1 MKKILNSTIYII
13 VLFCSI
19 GLCSQEF
26 EGSWTGGIQ
35 GMPLVFEI
43 SNTEGNYTAK
53 MQSPSQSKSFLP
65 MDTATVEGNKITLVL
80 HAYKIKYEGEFIDG
94 KIMGTF
100 SQGLGSAE
108 MNLEKKAREELTPN
122 RPQEP
127 KAPFPYQVEE
137 VFFTNPKANNI
148 QLAGTLT
155 IPRDVKRPPVLILI
169 SGSGPQDRNEELF
182 DHKPFL
188 VLADYLTKNGV
199 AVLRYDDRGVAA
211 SEGTQKG
218 ATSAD
223 FATDVAAAIAYLKTR
238 KDINKK
244 QIGLIGHSE
253 GGLIAPIVIANNQK
267 DVAFFVSLAGPGLRG
282 DQVLLSQM
290 RKGAELSGAPEN
302 ELDFEMN
309 LMDQL
314 FKKIIASTDSSNE
327 ALQKELQI
335 MMTAAATKA
344 PAALQ
349 PKYSPSFI
357 TAMTKEFSNNW
368 MRFFLTYDPAI
379 NLQKVTCPVL
389 AINGSLDY
397 QVLSDS
403 NLSGMESAFLKVKNE
418 DVTLKN
424 LPGLNHLFQNA
435 KTGSGEEYGQ
445 IEETFDPVTLQLIGS
460 WIKDRF
466 N

>member
-1 MKKILNSTIYII
+1 MKRISNSTIWII
-13 VLFCSI
+13 ILWCSMT
-19 GLCSQEF
+19 SQAQEF

-35 GMPLVFEI
+35 GMPLVFDI
-43 SNTEGNYTAK
+43 FNTDGNYTAK

-65 MDTATVEGNKITLVL
+65 MDTATVEGSKIILVLQVYKITYEGVL
-80 HAYKIKYEGEFIDG
+80 IDRKIK
-94 KIMGTF
+94 GTF
-100 SQGLGSAE
+100 TQGDFSGE
-108 MNLEKKAREELTPN
+108 MNLEKKAYEEGTPN

-127 KAPFPYQVEE
+127 KAPFPYKAEE
-137 VFFTNPKANNI
+137 VSFINPKANSI

-155 IPRDVKRPPVLILI
+155 IPNDVKRPPVVILI

-188 VLADYLTKNGV
+188 VLADYLTRNGI
-199 AVLRYDDRGVAA
+199 AVLRCDDRGVAA

-244 QIGLIGHSE
+244 QIGLLGHSE

-282 DQVLLSQM
+282 DQVLLLQM

-302 ELDFEMN
+302 ELDFETN

-314 FKKIIASTDSSNE
+314 FKKILASNDSSNE
-327 ALQKELQI
+327 DLQKELQL
-335 MMTAAATKA
+335 MMIAAATKA

-349 PKYSPSFI
+349 PKYSQPFI

-379 NLQKVTCPVL
+379 HLQKVTCPVL

-397 QVLSDS
+397 QVMPDV
-403 NLSGMESAFLKVKNE
+403 NLSGMESAFLKAKNK
-418 DVTLKN
+418 DVTLKK

-435 KTGSGEEYGQ
+435 KTGSAEEYGQ
-445 IEETFDPVTLQLIGS
+445 IEETFDPVTLQLVGS
-460 WIKDRF
+460 WINNRF